1 MQNERTEK
9 RKEFIINTAYI
20 AIVAVLV
27 FLCFKYAAK
36 WLMPFIVGFIIAA
49 SVNAPVKAICKATK
63 INRKLCAVIFLL
75 LEYALL
81 ILIVWG
87 LGSKIV
93 DSLGELFTNLP
104 GYYDESIAPFLAN
117 IYAWIS
123 DMTSRISP
131 DTLEQIYQILESTVD
146 SLRDFILNLSA
157 VMGKGLAN
165 LTTRLPFYFIS
176 FVFTILASIFIS
188 LDYTAITTFLKKQ
201 LPGKAATFLGDA
213 KSHLGKT
220 VLGYL
225 RAYLILWILTF
236 TELSIGLS
244 ILKVKSAVGLA
255 AIIALADILPV
266 VGTGGILLPWS
277 VFSLITGNYFV
288 GFGLI
293 VLYLIILVVRNFAE
307 PKIVGDQLG
316 LNPLITLVAIYLG
329 YLWMGVVGMILLPI
343 TATILI
349 GLHKTGKIKLWK
361 E

>member
-1 MQNERTEK
+1 
-9 RKEFIINTAYI
+9 
-20 AIVAVLV
+20 
-27 FLCFKYAAK
+27 
-36 WLMPFIVGFIIAA
+36 
-49 SVNAPVKAICKATK
+49 
-63 INRKLCAVIFLL
+63 
-75 LEYALL
+75 
-81 ILIVWG
+81 
-87 LGSKIV
+87 
-93 DSLGELFTNLP
+93 
-104 GYYDESIAPFLAN
+104 
-117 IYAWIS
+117 
-123 DMTSRISP
+123 
-131 DTLEQIYQILESTVD
+131 
-146 SLRDFILNLSA
+146 
-157 VMGKGLAN
+157 
-165 LTTRLPFYFIS
+165 
-176 FVFTILASIFIS
+176 VFTILASIFIS